1 MSSLHLKS
9 KVTPLILAIMLLAA
23 ISIGAAGVVNIANA
37 APVATNVTAQL
48 NPGYTIIV
56 DGVQQNFFN
65 SSGSPV
71 YPLVYNGT
79 TYLPLRAIGEL
90 MNKNVN
96 WDEANLTVSLAGTRN
111 AAPTLGRPAPAK
123 QQYVNAQLRPDFTIM
138 LDGVRRSFTNSDG
151 TYVYPLLYNG
161 SVYLPLRAIG
171 ELMGKNVDWN
181 GYTSTITL
189 SGGGNTGSGGSTVTD
204 ADSFGTSTQPG
215 NPSVPG
221 TSNPD
226 NQPQVMSND
235 EARAAALRQV
245 PGATENNIVKL
256 KLEYDDGRWQYDVEI
271 YYNFTEYEMELDAY
285 TGALLDMD
293 VERDEYLYQQSH
305 QRSSAAV
312 QTVSGNL
319 YCASNCTLNH
329 VHNYEYCA
337 ANCSLNHTHHY
348 EYCAANCSL
357 NHTHNY
363 KYCAANCTLNHT
375 HHYAAGMGHHVASR
389 HHR

>member
-23 ISIGAAGVVNIANA
+23 ISIGAAGVVNTANA

-96 WDEANLTVSLAGTRN
+96 WDEANLTVSLAGTRT

-204 ADSFGTSTQPG
+204 ADSFGTSTQPS

-285 TGALLDMD
+285 TGALLGMD

-305 QRSSAAV
+305 QRSAAAV

>member
-1 MSSLHLKS
+1 M
-9 KVTPLILAIMLLAA
+9 
-23 ISIGAAGVVNIANA
+23 
-37 APVATNVTAQL
+37 
-48 NPGYTIIV
+48 
-56 DGVQQNFFN
+56 
-65 SSGSPV
+65 
-71 YPLVYNGT
+71 
-79 TYLPLRAIGEL
+79 IGEL

-96 WDEANLTVSLAGTRN
+96 WDEANLTVSLAGTRT

-189 SGGGNTGSGGSTVTD
+189 SGGGNTISGGSTVTD

-256 KLEYDDGRWQYDVEI
+256 KLEYDDGRWQYEVEI
-271 YYNFTEYEMELDAY
+271 YYNFTEYEMKLDAY
-285 TGALLDMD
+285 SGALLDMD
-293 VERDEYLYQQSH
+293 VERDDYLYQQSR

-319 YCASNCTLNH
+319 YCAANCSINH
-329 VHNYEYCA
+329 THNYEYCA
-337 ANCSLNHTHHY
+337 ANCSLNHTHNY
-348 EYCAANCSL
+348 E
-357 NHTHNY
+357 
-363 KYCAANCTLNHT
+363 YCAANCTLNHT
-375 HHYAAGMGHHVASR
+375 HHYAAGTGHHLAGR

>member
-1 MSSLHLKS
+1 MRSLHLKS
-9 KVTPLILAIMLLAA
+9 KVTPLIFAIALLVA
-23 ISIGAAGVVNIANA
+23 IGIGTAGIVSIANA
-37 APVATNVTAQL
+37 AATNVTAQL

-56 DGVQQNFFN
+56 DGVQQNFYN

-96 WDEANLTVSLAGTRN
+96 WDEANLTVSLAGTRT
-111 AAPTLGRPAPAK
+111 AAPTLGRLAPAK

-189 SGGGNTGSGGSTVTD
+189 SGGGNTISGGSTVTD

-256 KLEYDDGRWQYDVEI
+256 KLEYDDGRWQYEVEI
-271 YYNFTEYEMELDAY
+271 YYNFTEYEMKLDAY
-285 TGALLDMD
+285 SGALLDMD
-293 VERDEYLYQQSH
+293 VERDDYLYQQSR

-319 YCASNCTLNH
+319 YCA
-329 VHNYEYCA
+329 
-337 ANCSLNHTHHY
+337 
-348 EYCAANCSL
+348 ANCSL

-363 KYCAANCTLNHT
+363 EYCAANCTLNHT
-375 HHYAAGMGHHVASR
+375 HHYAAGTGHHLAGR